1 MGFLSDLISNPI
13 GALTGATAA
22 NRQTDRATAAANQQ
36 LDAALAAAS
45 GYLTPYLDPGVTA
58 YRRLAAGVA
67 PGGEFAGGVSGG
79 DTDRFDPAAY
89 AFRATGLPALG
100 SPDIRTTLPNAGFT
114 APVAP
119 FSAAGLDPAADPGY
133 AFRLNQGLDAVERS
147 AAARGKA
154 LSGEAVTAL
163 NDYAQNTASDEY
175 QRAYDRALA
184 ENRLAYDRALGEN
197 QLAFDRGT
205 RLSDLSYG
213 RNADA
218 FDRTLAL
225 NDLLYGRQQAE
236 NQTAYER
243 ALADSLRREQR
254 AYTDDALRYGRLS
267 DLLRLGYGA
276 AGDLAGLASGTGL
289 RQAGNVYN
297 TGQSSADTTFAGFG
311 RAYDTGFRLASLI
324 PR

>member
-1 MGFLSDLISNPI
+1 MGFLSDLIGNPI

-67 PGGEFAGGVSGG
+67 PGGEFAGGY
-79 DTDRFDPAAY
+79 TDAFDPAAY
-89 AFRATGLPALG
+89 AFRATGLPAPG
-100 SPDIRTTLPNAGFT
+100 SPDIRTVLPDAGFT

-119 FSAAGLDPAADPGY
+119 FTAAGLDPAADPGY
-133 AFRLNQGLDAVERS
+133 RFRLNQGLDAVERG

-154 LSGEAVTAL
+154 LSGEAAKAL
-163 NDYAQNTASDEY
+163 TDYAQSAASDEY

-184 ENRLAYDRALGEN
+184 ENRLAYDRRLGEN
-197 QLAFDRGT
+197 QIAFDRGV

-213 RNADA
+213 QNADA
-218 FDRTLAL
+218 FNRTLAL

-243 ALADSLRREQR
+243 ALADSLRREQQ
-254 AYTDDALRYGRLS
+254 AYTNDALRYGRLS

-297 TGQSSADTTFAGFG
+297 TGQSAADTTFAGFG
-311 RAYDTGFRLASLI
+311 RAYDTGFRLASLLGG
-324 PR
+324 